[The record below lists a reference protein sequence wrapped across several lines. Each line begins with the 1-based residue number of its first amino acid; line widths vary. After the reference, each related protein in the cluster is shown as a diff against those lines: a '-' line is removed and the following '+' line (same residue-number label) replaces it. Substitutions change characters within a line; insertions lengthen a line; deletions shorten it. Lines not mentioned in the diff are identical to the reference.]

1 MPVAGAI
8 HTIGLA
14 PRTMLCSVVFEGIKV
29 LIHMPLSA
37 DDLISLIDEEVSRW
51 THVGDGVAAARHSEL
66 LHLRD
71 VLQRT
76 GFPTDRNQRRE
87 LSLVPF
93 VFQEANYD
101 DIDWTDRTAPLGH
114 LSGIF
119 AIDVAVQSGGRGRH
133 ELTDGEY
140 NEYVDGSFAA
150 IDYRQ
155 KRH

>member
-1 MPVAGAI
+1 
-8 HTIGLA
+8 
-14 PRTMLCSVVFEGIKV
+14 
-29 LIHMPLSA
+29 MPLSA
-37 DDLISLIDEEVSRW
+37 ADIVSLIDAEVPRW
-51 THVGDGVAAARHSEL
+51 TPGDALAVARHSML
-66 LHLRD
+66 LDLRD

-76 GFPTDRNQRRE
+76 GLPTDRDQRRE

-101 DIDWTDRTAPLGH
+101 DIDWTDRAAPLEH

-155 KRH
+155 KPH